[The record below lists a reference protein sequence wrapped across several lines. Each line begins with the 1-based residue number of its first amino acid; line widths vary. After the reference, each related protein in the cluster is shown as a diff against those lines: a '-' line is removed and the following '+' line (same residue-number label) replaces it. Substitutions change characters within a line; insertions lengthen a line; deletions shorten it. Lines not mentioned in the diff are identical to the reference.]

1 MNYAHNFFQLFSEI
15 FAKFLDDNRHFHS
28 CLSRDV
34 KCILYLYEASFLS
47 KEGEVIL
54 DKAREFSF
62 THLKEIVNKKSGE
75 EDELSLMVSKSLGL
89 PLNWMIS
96 RLETLWFIPVYERRL
111 NKSSTLLELAKLDYN
126 IVQATHQE
134 DIKHLSR

>member
-1 MNYAHNFFQLFSEI
+1 MLTIFQFFSEI
-15 FAKFLDDNRHFHS
+15 LAKFLDDNGHFHS

-34 KCILYLYEASFLS
+34 KGMLYLYEASFLS
-47 KEGEVIL
+47 NEGEVIL
-54 DKAREFSF
+54 DRARKFSF
-62 THLKEIVNKKSGE
+62 THLKEFVNKKSGE
-75 EDELSLMVSKSLGL
+75 EDELSLMVSKALGL

-96 RLETLWFIPVYERRL
+96 RLETLWFIPVYERKL

-134 DIKHLSR
+134 DIKNLSR